1 MYGIIG
7 YVAVSRRNEIGIRV
21 ALGCTRAGVVTL
33 VLGEQ
38 FWLLAAG
45 LAIGLPLALGTA
57 RLASTAFFGLS
68 PTHIPTLL
76 GAVSLLASTAAMAGG
91 IPAWTAAKISPDVAL
106 RSE

>member
-1 MYGIIG
+1 MSGDT
-7 YVAVSRRNEIGIRV
+7 NT
-21 ALGCTRAGVVTL
+21 LLLTGVVTL

-91 IPAWTAAKISPDVAL
+91 IPA
-106 RSE
+106 